1 MGASLTHR
9 LAEQE
14 HRGQGEREKLKEEEI
29 AKEQEQQRRG
39 VAHQSQILHVT

>member
-1 MGASLTHR
+1 VGASLTHR

-29 AKEQEQQRRG
+29 AQEQKKQR
-39 VAHQSQILHVT
+39 